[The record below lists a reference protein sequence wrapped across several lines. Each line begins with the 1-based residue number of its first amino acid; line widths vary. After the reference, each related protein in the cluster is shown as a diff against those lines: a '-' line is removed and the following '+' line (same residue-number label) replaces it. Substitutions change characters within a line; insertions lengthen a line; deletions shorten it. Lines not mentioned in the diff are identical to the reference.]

1 MASKKV
7 QIQLDT
13 TANTTGAKQTVDG
26 LKAVDA
32 QAKKTSSTV
41 STATSTAGYKAGQ
54 VGLQIQDIAV
64 QAQSGT
70 SAVTILAQQG
80 SQIAG
85 IFGPQGAVIG
95 ALLAVGAVAANVFF
109 TMAEDAAVAGVAM
122 EDMSEKLKTAFGKSA
137 TRTIDDFNESMKG
150 SISLA
155 QSLRDAEI
163 NFAAAKDTTSQTN
176 AKLIDSQL
184 KLDEAAINYLAT
196 TGQIVDKEK
205 AIQAVRNQA
214 AEATKNA
221 QIEEAQQPVIQA
233 QARYEA
239 FVKQRDD
246 VLEEV
251 QKAER
256 RMIELEAKQAEIT
269 ALTNIS
275 KDRDRAQIK
284 SGMQKEGFQSL
295 TTQTGQGELDG
306 IQKQIE
312 NLYKIIQ
319 SAPGRLEQI
328 TNDSFAKATEL
339 DIATTQSQQK
349 IDEINSKFDLATKA
363 QELTTATGE
372 LTADAEKMSKA
383 IDDFQPV
390 TDLQAQAKAAI
401 TQALED
407 GKVTAQEQQTI
418 AQSLQILMSNLQTGQ
433 TQSIQTLQNLI
444 SLNGDM
450 AVKMSELNRETSAL
464 KQQVRA
470 LQGIR

>member
-7 QIQLDT
+7 QIAIDT

-32 QAKKTSSTV
+32 QAQKTNSNVTG
-41 STATSTAGYKAGQ
+41 ATKNIGYRAGQ

-95 ALLAVGAVAANVFF
+95 ALLAVGAVAAKVFV
-109 TMAEDAAVAGVAM
+109 TMAENAAVAGVAM
-122 EDMSEKLKTAFGKSA
+122 EDMSDKLKDAFSKSA
-137 TRTIDDFNESMKG
+137 TVAIDVFNESMKE

-163 NFAAAKDTTSQTN
+163 NLASAKETTSQSN

-196 TGQIVDKEK
+196 TGQIIDKEK

-214 AEATKNA
+214 AEATKNS
-221 QIEEAQQPVIQA
+221 QIEEAQQQVTQA
-233 QARYEA
+233 QSRYEA

-246 VLEEV
+246 VQEEV
-251 QKAER
+251 RKAER

-295 TTQTGQGELDG
+295 TTQTGQGQLSV
-306 IQKQIE
+306 IQKEIE

-319 SAPGRLEQI
+319 SGPARLEQI
-328 TNDSFAKATEL
+328 TNESFVKATEL
-339 DIATTQSQQK
+339 DIAITQSQQK
-349 IDEINSKFDLATKA
+349 ITEINSKFDLATKA

-372 LTADAEKMSKA
+372 LTAGAEEMSKA
-383 IDDFQPV
+383 IADFQPV
-390 TDLQAQAKAAI
+390 TDLQAQAKASI
-401 TQALED
+401 LKALDD
-407 GKVTAQEQQTI
+407 GKVTAQDQQTI

-433 TQSIQTLQNLI
+433 TQSIQTIQNLI
-444 SLNGDM
+444 SINSDL
-450 AVKMSELNRETSAL
+450 AAKMSELNRETSVL